1 MYYIF
6 KILSSSLIVVLLE
19 VVLLRETVSKVSD
32 VLHGPLVIF
41 YVKKVKNYT
50 EHYLLVKVIDW
61 LLFFKIDWRSWPLNS
76 DGPYSVSHLLCQGTF
91 VFIVIFK
98 DLMHSHLLPVNLSL
112 GRRPIAAEIQI
123 PNIQP
128 SM

>member
-50 EHYLLVKVIDW
+50 EHYQLVNVIDW
-61 LLFFKIDWRSWPLNS
+61 LLFFKI
-76 DGPYSVSHLLCQGTF
+76 
-91 VFIVIFK
+91 
-98 DLMHSHLLPVNLSL
+98 
-112 GRRPIAAEIQI
+112 
-123 PNIQP
+123 
-128 SM
+128 